1 MSSTL
6 GSLGQVG
13 VVLYDD
19 IAQAHSARLRDTR
32 ATRKVGRLRARSGH
46 HRGAPELVK
55 NNFVVRQK
63 VAKSRSVCKQHQNEV
78 LARTKLQPHIPA
90 PRRMLC

>member
-1 MSSTL
+1 MGHARRQWSSMSSTL

-46 HRGAPELVK
+46 HRGAPERNYAEFL
-55 NNFVVRQK
+55 
-63 VAKSRSVCKQHQNEV
+63 
-78 LARTKLQPHIPA
+78 
-90 PRRMLC
+90 LCEKGRIFQL